1 MNELL
6 TAADVAAILGV
17 SDRRVRALAKRRNIG
32 WQVPNTR
39 IWLFRPYEVELL
51 KPGKPGRPPR

>member
-6 TAADVAAILGV
+6 TASEVAALLGV
-17 SDRRVRALAKRRNIG
+17 SDRRVRALATRRNVG

-39 IWLFRPYEVELL
+39 IWLFRPDEVELL
-51 KPGKPGRPPR
+51 RPGKPGRPPR